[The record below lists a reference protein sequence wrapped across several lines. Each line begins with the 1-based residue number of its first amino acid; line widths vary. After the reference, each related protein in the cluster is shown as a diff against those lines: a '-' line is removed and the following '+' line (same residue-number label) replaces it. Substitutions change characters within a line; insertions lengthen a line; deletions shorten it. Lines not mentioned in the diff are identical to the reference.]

1 MSVGKALNLEM
12 RPLDRLSGVHTAHRA
27 GLHLLERARPLVDN
41 VRALPEVLSSRKL
54 VGNARVDSQLSTPR
68 HFFASGS
75 RRQHSG
81 QQCPRKQQLET
92 LPQQPRRPD
101 ICEPQGSTRTA
112 AAVGCALILGAHLR
126 SHPVG
131 RRKPLFPRQSRT
143 RRHCQTCA
151 HTGPAGRRRS
161 HSRQARLWRGATH
174 NRPPR
179 TCRARQSSTNGLAT
193 QIPRGPQ
200 GGPPRAVWHALAGC

>member
-1 MSVGKALNLEM
+1 MSVGKARDLEM

-27 GLHLLERARPLVDN
+27 GLHLLERARPLVDS
-41 VRALPEVLSSRKL
+41 VRALPEELSSRKL
-54 VGNARVDSQLSTPR
+54 VGNARVDSQLSAPR

-75 RRQHSG
+75 RRQHCG

-101 ICEPQGSTRTA
+101 ICGPQGSTRTA

-126 SHPVG
+126 GHPMG
-131 RRKPLFPRQSRT
+131 RRKPLLPRHCRI

-161 HSRQARLWRGATH
+161 HSRQARPWRGRTTAYPAPVVRGRALPTVWQCRYLAGLRA
-174 NRPPR
+174 RPP
-179 TCRARQSSTNGLAT
+179 SV
-193 QIPRGPQ
+193 
-200 GGPPRAVWHALAGC
+200 VWHTLAGC